1 MTGDWQNIGGV
12 VQQGFSLPPMDMNS
26 EHVFELL
33 EVKPKFQTQTKF
45 GIKDKIQFI
54 WQECGKPEKESHR
67 VWIEFNQSFS
77 EKSNLIAFISKASP
91 KPIIPGTTVLL
102 GEFMVIGMRIR
113 AFVKA
118 RIGADGMPSGYYDF
132 IPASIKPAGSL
143 SLPKDPTT
151 QKPDASLT
159 NALLLAKGATSGTDA
174 YFKLVEAK
182 CAPDIIQ
189 QFLAADKAGTIK
201 YPI

>member
-1 MTGDWQNIGGV
+1 M
-12 VQQGFSLPPMDMNS
+12 
-26 EHVFELL
+26 
-33 EVKPKFQTQTKF
+33 
-45 GIKDKIQFI
+45 
-54 WQECGKPEKESHR
+54 
-67 VWIEFNQSFS
+67 
-77 EKSNLIAFISKASP
+77 
-91 KPIIPGTTVLL
+91 VLL
-102 GEFMVIGMRIR
+102 GEFMAIGMQIR

-143 SLPKDPTT
+143 TIAKEAPAHNATAT
-151 QKPDASLT
+151 LT
-159 NALLLAKGATSGTDA
+159 NALLNAKGATSGTDA

-182 CAPDIIQ
+182 CPADMIQ